1 MTNLE
6 KALRDFAD
14 PTSLHETLRKLP
26 PSVPT
31 PLVLDALVHFLAQ
44 TDTQLG
50 VLVTTLKKQK
60 PAILA
65 LLQKRLTSDVG
76 PRALF
81 LSEYLRVAGD
91 SKWPQAIDALQLMRA
106 VGRDAKG
113 RKVAATLAKDLA
125 ASTACAALVH
135 RKGNDWFC
143 AHAIQVLIF
152 NETELGLDALAPII
166 DELDQFDRELIEKWA
181 PKNSPVTKLVTQR
194 QETKRKASN
203 AVAWV
208 KQAGID
214 VEDFDFTLQLR
225 SSAGAQFLVAAT
237 DSGMPWF
244 QCALSV
250 REPGKPEYAR
260 PNTSFENFGTKDDL
274 GVGVPAPENFDV
286 WFQNATKKLGI
297 VWLWDEA
304 RLHTSLR
311 GKNRNK
317 LVSWLRG
324 N

>member
-1 MTNLE
+1 MNIE

-26 PSVPT
+26 PSAPT
-31 PLVLDALVHFLAQ
+31 PLVLDALVHFLGQ

-60 PAILA
+60 PAMLA

-76 PRALF
+76 PRAVF

-91 SKWPQAIDALQLMRA
+91 SKWPQAIDALQSMRA

-113 RKVAATLAKDLA
+113 RKVAAALAKDLA
-125 ASTACAALVH
+125 AATACAALVH
-135 RKGNDWFC
+135 KRGHDWFSQY
-143 AHAIQVLIF
+143 AIQVLIF
-152 NETELGLDALAPII
+152 NETELGLDALAPIV

-181 PKNSPVTKLVTQR
+181 PKDSPVTKLVTQR
-194 QETKRKASN
+194 QQAKRKASN

-214 VEDFDFTLQLR
+214 VEDFDFWLQLR
-225 SSAGAQFLVAAT
+225 SEAGAQFLVAAT

-244 QCALSV
+244 QCVLSV
-250 REPGKPEYAR
+250 NDPTKPEYAR
-260 PNTSFENFGTKDDL
+260 PKTSYENFGTKDDL
-274 GVGVPAPENFDV
+274 GVGIPAPEGFDV
-286 WFQNATKKLGI
+286 WFQNATKKLAI
-297 VWLWDEA
+297 IWLWEEA
-304 RLHTSLR
+304 MLRTSLR
-311 GKNRNK
+311 GKARNK
-317 LVSWLRG
+317 LVAWLRG
-324 N
+324 S